1 MRAVLLAM
9 ATVTTLEGLR
19 SSNPRTQVPVADVLL
34 PTRRTTDVAPRT
46 SSLRR

>member
-9 ATVTTLEGLR
+9 ATLEGLR
-19 SSNPRTQVPVADVLL
+19 SSNPRTQAPVADVLL
-34 PTRRTTDVAPRT
+34 PTLRTTDVAPRT